1 MSAISRYIVRTT
13 FGAFVLVVASLTAI
27 VWITQALRELDIV
40 THQGQGILAFVGI
53 TALVIPSLA
62 LVIMP
67 IALIVA
73 MAFTLNRLNS
83 DSEIVV
89 MNAAGMSP
97 WRVFAPFLLVA
108 VVVALTVA
116 VVGAYLAPKGLREMR
131 TQLTK
136 VRADMIAN
144 LLQPGRFA
152 SVDRQLLT
160 IHVRER
166 RSNGELLG
174 LFIDD
179 RRDPE
184 ERATFT
190 AEQGRVIEDEDGTF
204 LVLMRGSAQ
213 RIDARQQD
221 PAIVLFDRYAFDLTP
236 LANLQSRPK
245 HGVPERYFWELLWP
259 DPADAVLKA
268 DPGRRWRELHERL
281 SAPLYPLV
289 FAIIGFAILGA
300 PRTSRQSR
308 GFSIAVVIAAVL
320 AIRLGAFALTVFS
333 MRAPL
338 MIVGL
343 YLLLALAAAVGL
355 RIIARGAIVE
365 PPASMLGLGDA
376 LASRLGRLR
385 GAAAPGAAA

>member
-97 WRVFAPFLLVA
+97 WRVFAPFLLVG
-108 VVVALTVA
+108 VVVALMVA
-116 VVGAYLAPKGLREMR
+116 VVSAYLAPKGLREMR

-166 RSNGELLG
+166 RANGELLG

-190 AEQGRVIEDEDGTF
+190 AEQGQVVEDENGTF
-204 LVLMRGSAQ
+204 LVLIRGSAQ
-213 RIDARQQD
+213 RMDVRQQD

-236 LANLQSRPK
+236 LANLQSRPS
-245 HGVPERYFWELLWP
+245 HGVPERYLWELLWP
-259 DPADAVLKA
+259 DPGDPLLS

-320 AIRLGAFALTVFS
+320 AIRLGAFALIVFS
-333 MRAPL
+333 MRAPF
-338 MIVGL
+338 MIAAL
-343 YLLLALAAAVGL
+343 YLLLAGVSALGL

-365 PPASMLGLGDA
+365 PPVFLLNLGET
-376 LASRLGRLR
+376 LASRLARFR
-385 GAAAPGAAA
+385 GAAAPGAPA